1 MISTVVFLVVKFFS
15 NRRATRLAPA
25 APLPPAAAT
34 PSAAPAVAPAART
47 VVVDATRQGHIRQR
61 RRLHAARCL
70 PVWCLTLQTPASEG
84 ITR

>member
-1 MISTVVFLVVKFFS
+1 MALAKQYQPLLTIVWIVTSAVVLVVKFFS

-34 PSAAPAVAPAART
+34 PSTAPAVAPAART
-47 VVVDATRQGHIRQR
+47 VAVDATRQGHIRQR

-70 PVWCLTLQTPASEG
+70 PA
-84 ITR
+84 

>member
-25 APLPPAAAT
+25 AT

-47 VVVDATRQGHIRQR
+47 VAVDTTRQGHIRQR

-70 PVWCLTLQTPASEG
+70 PAWCLTLQAPASEG
-84 ITR
+84 IAR